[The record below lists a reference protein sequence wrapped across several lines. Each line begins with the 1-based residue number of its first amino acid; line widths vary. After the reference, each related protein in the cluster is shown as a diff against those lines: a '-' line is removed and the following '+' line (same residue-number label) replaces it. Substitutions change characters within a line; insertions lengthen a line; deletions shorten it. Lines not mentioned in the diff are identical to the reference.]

1 MTINLPYNVDENST
15 TISSLNL
22 VDYPYLVG
30 NKQESQTMKRQDI
43 IIRLE
48 AALYDKDW
56 AAIELLLDD
65 LEMDNENLDQGY
77 DQFVD
82 SDDDWDTAPVIA
94 KKVTVE
100 EEEDLAVAEMAAEEA
115 QKAQYQTKE
124 PTEAEKRKEEVYQII
139 INPTPEYYK
148 FIFILLYSLIG
159 NVGE

>member
-1 MTINLPYNVDENST
+1 MIVNLPYNVDENST

-65 LEMDNENLDQGY
+65 LQMDDENLDQGY

-82 SDDDWDTAPVIA
+82 SDDDW
-94 KKVTVE
+94 E
-100 EEEDLAVAEMAAEEA
+100 
-115 QKAQYQTKE
+115 
-124 PTEAEKRKEEVYQII
+124 
-139 INPTPEYYK
+139 
-148 FIFILLYSLIG
+148 
-159 NVGE
+159 

>member
-1 MTINLPYNVDENST
+1 MTVNLPYNVDENST

-82 SDDDWDTAPVIA
+82 SDDDW
-94 KKVTVE
+94 E
-100 EEEDLAVAEMAAEEA
+100 
-115 QKAQYQTKE
+115 
-124 PTEAEKRKEEVYQII
+124 
-139 INPTPEYYK
+139 
-148 FIFILLYSLIG
+148 
-159 NVGE
+159 

>member
-30 NKQESQTMKRQDI
+30 NKQESQTI

-82 SDDDWDTAPVIA
+82 SDDDW
-94 KKVTVE
+94 E
-100 EEEDLAVAEMAAEEA
+100 
-115 QKAQYQTKE
+115 
-124 PTEAEKRKEEVYQII
+124 
-139 INPTPEYYK
+139 
-148 FIFILLYSLIG
+148 
-159 NVGE
+159 

>member
-1 MTINLPYNVDENST
+1 MIVNLPYNVDENST

-65 LEMDNENLDQGY
+65 LEMDDENLDQGY

-82 SDDDWDTAPVIA
+82 SDDDW
-94 KKVTVE
+94 E
-100 EEEDLAVAEMAAEEA
+100 
-115 QKAQYQTKE
+115 
-124 PTEAEKRKEEVYQII
+124 
-139 INPTPEYYK
+139 
-148 FIFILLYSLIG
+148 
-159 NVGE
+159 

>member
-1 MTINLPYNVDENST
+1 MTVNLPYRVDENST

-82 SDDDWDTAPVIA
+82 SDDDW
-94 KKVTVE
+94 E
-100 EEEDLAVAEMAAEEA
+100 
-115 QKAQYQTKE
+115 
-124 PTEAEKRKEEVYQII
+124 
-139 INPTPEYYK
+139 
-148 FIFILLYSLIG
+148 
-159 NVGE
+159 

>member
-1 MTINLPYNVDENST
+1 MTINLPYQVDENST

-82 SDDDWDTAPVIA
+82 SDDDW
-94 KKVTVE
+94 E
-100 EEEDLAVAEMAAEEA
+100 
-115 QKAQYQTKE
+115 
-124 PTEAEKRKEEVYQII
+124 
-139 INPTPEYYK
+139 
-148 FIFILLYSLIG
+148 
-159 NVGE
+159 

>member
-1 MTINLPYNVDENST
+1 MIVNLPYNVDENST

-82 SDDDWDTAPVIA
+82 SDDDW
-94 KKVTVE
+94 E
-100 EEEDLAVAEMAAEEA
+100 
-115 QKAQYQTKE
+115 
-124 PTEAEKRKEEVYQII
+124 
-139 INPTPEYYK
+139 
-148 FIFILLYSLIG
+148 
-159 NVGE
+159 

>member
-1 MTINLPYNVDENST
+1 MTVNLPYHVDENST

-82 SDDDWDTAPVIA
+82 SDDDW
-94 KKVTVE
+94 E
-100 EEEDLAVAEMAAEEA
+100 
-115 QKAQYQTKE
+115 
-124 PTEAEKRKEEVYQII
+124 
-139 INPTPEYYK
+139 
-148 FIFILLYSLIG
+148 
-159 NVGE
+159 

>member
-1 MTINLPYNVDENST
+1 MTVNLPYHVDENST

-65 LEMDNENLDQGY
+65 QEMDNENLDQGY

-82 SDDDWDTAPVIA
+82 SDDDW
-94 KKVTVE
+94 E
-100 EEEDLAVAEMAAEEA
+100 
-115 QKAQYQTKE
+115 
-124 PTEAEKRKEEVYQII
+124 
-139 INPTPEYYK
+139 
-148 FIFILLYSLIG
+148 
-159 NVGE
+159 

>member
-1 MTINLPYNVDENST
+1 MTINLPYQVDENST

-65 LEMDNENLDQGY
+65 LEMDDENLDQGY

-82 SDDDWDTAPVIA
+82 SDDDW
-94 KKVTVE
+94 E
-100 EEEDLAVAEMAAEEA
+100 
-115 QKAQYQTKE
+115 
-124 PTEAEKRKEEVYQII
+124 
-139 INPTPEYYK
+139 
-148 FIFILLYSLIG
+148 
-159 NVGE
+159 

>member
-1 MTINLPYNVDENST
+1 MTINLPYQVDENST

-65 LEMDNENLDQGY
+65 LQMDDENLDQGY

-82 SDDDWDTAPVIA
+82 SDDDW
-94 KKVTVE
+94 E
-100 EEEDLAVAEMAAEEA
+100 
-115 QKAQYQTKE
+115 
-124 PTEAEKRKEEVYQII
+124 
-139 INPTPEYYK
+139 
-148 FIFILLYSLIG
+148 
-159 NVGE
+159 

>member
-1 MTINLPYNVDENST
+1 MTINLPYQVDENST

-22 VDYPYLVG
+22 VDYPYVVG

-65 LEMDNENLDQGY
+65 LQMDDENLDQGY

-82 SDDDWDTAPVIA
+82 SDDDW
-94 KKVTVE
+94 E
-100 EEEDLAVAEMAAEEA
+100 
-115 QKAQYQTKE
+115 
-124 PTEAEKRKEEVYQII
+124 
-139 INPTPEYYK
+139 
-148 FIFILLYSLIG
+148 
-159 NVGE
+159 

>member
-1 MTINLPYNVDENST
+1 MTINLPYQVDENST

-65 LEMDNENLDQGY
+65 LQMDDENLDQGY

-82 SDDDWDTAPVIA
+82 SDDW
-94 KKVTVE
+94 E
-100 EEEDLAVAEMAAEEA
+100 
-115 QKAQYQTKE
+115 
-124 PTEAEKRKEEVYQII
+124 
-139 INPTPEYYK
+139 
-148 FIFILLYSLIG
+148 
-159 NVGE
+159 

>member
-82 SDDDWDTAPVIA
+82 SDDDW
-94 KKVTVE
+94 E
-100 EEEDLAVAEMAAEEA
+100 
-115 QKAQYQTKE
+115 
-124 PTEAEKRKEEVYQII
+124 
-139 INPTPEYYK
+139 
-148 FIFILLYSLIG
+148 
-159 NVGE
+159 